1 MEREVVII
9 SLAGI
14 ASGTLIVMSFFA
26 MILLIFRRK
35 RKSSEL
41 TDEEG
46 ETLQEIWSGLK
57 KMEDRMTNLETI
69 LLRGDRERKF
79 ERKP

>member
-1 MEREVVII
+1 MPHEVVII

-14 ASGTLIVMSFFA
+14 ASGTLIVMGFFA

-46 ETLQEIWSGLK
+46 EMLQEIWSGLR
-57 KMEDRMTNLETI
+57 KMEDRVTNLETI
-69 LLRGDRERKF
+69 LLRGERERKF
-79 ERKP
+79 EKKI